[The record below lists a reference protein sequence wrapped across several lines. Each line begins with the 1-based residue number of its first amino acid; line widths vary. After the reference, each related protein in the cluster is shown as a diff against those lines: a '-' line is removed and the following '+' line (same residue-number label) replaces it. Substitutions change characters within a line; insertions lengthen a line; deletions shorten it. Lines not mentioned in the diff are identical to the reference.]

1 MTGDP
6 ERAEEH
12 DGEDVDLEVDKDT
25 IKDLDP
31 QDTDDVKGGRG
42 FTHDIKRCGE

>member
-12 DGEDVDLEVDKDT
+12 GSEDVDLEVDKDT

-31 QDTDDVKGGRG
+31 QDTDDVKGGG
-42 FTHDIKRCGE
+42 HGWSHDIKNCG